1 MSNLNI
7 YETVYSTDCCGTE
20 CSNDTDI
27 CPTCFEH
34 CEVIE
39 DQVSYDDSYAV
50 GFQSSLDFHGAG

>member
-1 MSNLNI
+1 MSNLNT
-7 YETVYSTDCCGTE
+7 YETVYATDCCGTP
-20 CSNDTDI
+20 CSNDTDL

-39 DQVSYDDSYAV
+39 DQLTYDDSYAV